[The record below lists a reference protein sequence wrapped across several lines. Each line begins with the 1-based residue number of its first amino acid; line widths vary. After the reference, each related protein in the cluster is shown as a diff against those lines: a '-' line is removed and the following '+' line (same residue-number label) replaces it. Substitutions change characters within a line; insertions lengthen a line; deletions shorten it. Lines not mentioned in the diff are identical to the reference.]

1 VKEYIVKPNIY
12 KLMKFVITENQFKSL
27 VMEVDEKDLQKASN
41 YVTRAVRTKFPV
53 VDEIEILPIRYRNN
67 PEYDGSSLKITIYV
81 TDQLDREYIGSNIL
95 SERMI
100 VNYVTNILKKFFGF
114 NKIRKVSF
122 DSTNFEYIGGNWN
135 T

>member
-1 VKEYIVKPNIY
+1 
-12 KLMKFVITENQFKSL
+12 
-27 VMEVDEKDLQKASN
+27 MEVDEKDLQKASN

-122 DSTNFEYIGGNWN
+122 DSTNFEYIGGDWN